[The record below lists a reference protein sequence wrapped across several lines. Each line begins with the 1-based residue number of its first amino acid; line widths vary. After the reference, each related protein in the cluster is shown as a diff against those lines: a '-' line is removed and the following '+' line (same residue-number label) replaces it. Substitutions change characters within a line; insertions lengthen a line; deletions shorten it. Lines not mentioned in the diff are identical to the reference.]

1 MGCGVTLVRT
11 SADRS
16 PNLHQQ
22 REKTDARFRS
32 VTRPPLPFVM
42 SSGVTHERDD
52 RHDGK
57 LLEGLASGRREALAE
72 LYDRHS
78 ASLFRHALALTRRKA
93 EAEDLVQGVF
103 VKLASAGAQLLGVRA
118 PASYLHR
125 VLRNTW
131 MDSQRRMF
139 AGERALERETTG
151 PIGVQS
157 TSINDSI
164 DLIRAL
170 DALPPLQREVIVLH
184 VVEGLS
190 FAEVG
195 RVTNVSL
202 FTAAARYRLALG
214 RLRRTLTQVEKDKP

>member
-131 MDSQRRMF
+131 MDSQR
-139 AGERALERETTG
+139 ETTG